1 MPSPFPG
8 MDPWLEAGDMFP
20 SLHSGLIFLLRAAL
34 NRSLP
39 PGYAAASNN
48 RVWIDPESYRD
59 PDVSVYGRERYPAGE
74 GGGGTATLA
83 GLVAVGRVLMTDPW
97 EEPYLEIRSDRGKR
111 LVTAVEVLS
120 PSNKRAGDGRRL
132 YQQKQQ
138 ECRLGGVHLVEIDLL
153 RAGLPTTSIP
163 RDLLERKAG
172 RFDYHVSVRRVGA
185 PDELFGAAIKLAD
198 RLPTIG
204 IPLDPAVPAVTVD
217 LQDAFDRCYDG
228 SRYPELVDY
237 AGPPDPP
244 LAPDQQAWADDIL
257 RGKGLKP

>member
-8 MDPWLEAGDMFP
+8 MDPWLEESDVFP
-20 SLHSGLIFLLRAAL
+20 SVHSGLIFLMREAL

-59 PDVSVYGRERYPAGE
+59 PDVSVYGQDRPPET
-74 GGGGTATLA
+74 GGGTATLS
-83 GLVAVGRVLMTDPW
+83 GLVAIGRVLMTDPW

-120 PSNKRAGDGRRL
+120 PSNKRAGEGRRL

-153 RAGLPTTSIP
+153 RAGLPTTFSP
-163 RDLLERKAG
+163 RGLLEQKAG
-172 RFDYHVSVRRVGA
+172 PFDYHVSVRRA
-185 PDELFGAAIKLAD
+185 SLRDELFGAAIRLAD
-198 RLPTIG
+198 RLPAFSV
-204 IPLDPAVPAVTVD
+204 PLDPGVPAVTVD
-217 LQDAFDRCYDG
+217 LQAAFDRCYDG

-237 AGPPDPP
+237 TRPPDPP
-244 LAPDQQAWADDIL
+244 LTPEQQAWADELL
-257 RGKGLKP
+257 RANNLKP